1 MTNHL
6 SSITGQKKV
15 VEILN
20 RFIATKQIPHAL
32 LFSGTRN
39 VGQHFAA
46 KQFIKELLKLN
57 IPDKDFISKIEKL
70 EEPVIKYVIPLPRG
84 RGETPDDSPLKK
96 ISTGDIEIIKDEIR
110 KKSENSFYE
119 ISIEGANNIKISSI
133 RDIKKSL
140 SINFDELPYR
150 LILVEDAHLMSKEAQ
165 NALLKSLE
173 EPPRGVIFILISD
186 KPEILLPTIK
196 SRCWQI
202 QFSSLQD
209 NVLNDILIQQFNI
222 DPILAQQVIPF
233 SNGSVHNVFKLLE
246 YGFEDLLETSI
257 NILRYSLGRRYNTAI
272 KLLNNLVEKKSKH
285 VIPIVIQLF
294 LDWFIDVQKIK
305 IGSENIHFSKYE
317 DTIRKFISR
326 FNYVQLDEVIFS
338 LTNLRNEM
346 DKNINLNLLILNII
360 FNISA
365 ISKR

>member
-1 MTNHL
+1 MTNYL
-6 SSITGQKKV
+6 SSITGQEKV

-20 RFIATKQIPHAL
+20 KFVSTAQIPHAL
-32 LFSGTRN
+32 LFTGPRN

-46 KQFIKELLKLN
+46 RQFIKELLKLN
-57 IPDKDFISKIEKL
+57 IPSKDFNSKIEKL

-84 RGETPDDSPLKK
+84 KGETPDDFPYKK
-96 ISTGDIEIIKDEIR
+96 ISSSDIETIRDEIR

-119 ISIEGANNIKISSI
+119 IYIEGANNVKISSI

-150 LILVEDAHLMSKEAQ
+150 LILIEDAHLMSKEAQ

-173 EPPRGVIFILISD
+173 EPPKGVIFILISD
-186 KPEILLPTIK
+186 KPEILLSTIK
-196 SRCWQI
+196 SRCWQL
-202 QFSSLQD
+202 QFSSLND
-209 NVLNDILIQQFNI
+209 NILNEILINQFSI

-233 SNGSVHNVFKLLE
+233 SNGSVYNVFKLLE
-246 YGFEDLLETSI
+246 YGFEDLQETSI

-272 KLLNNLVEKKSKH
+272 KLFSKLVDEKSKQ
-285 VIPIVIQLF
+285 VIPIIIQLF
-294 LDWFIDVQKIK
+294 IDWFIDVQKTK
-305 IGSENIHFSKYE
+305 VGNPKIHFSKYE
-317 DTIRKFISR
+317 DTVEKFIAK
-326 FNYVQLDEVIFS
+326 FDYAKLDEIIFS

>member
-6 SSITGQKKV
+6 SSITGQEKV

-20 RFIATKQIPHAL
+20 KFVATEQIPHAL
-32 LFSGTRN
+32 LFSGPRN
-39 VGQHFAA
+39 VGQHFASR
-46 KQFIKELLKLN
+46 QFIKELLKINL
-57 IPDKDFISKIEKL
+57 PEKDFNSKIDKL
-70 EEPVIKYVIPLPRG
+70 EEPIIKYVIPLPRG
-84 RGETPDDSPLKK
+84 RGETPDDFPLKK
-96 ISTGDIEIIKDEIR
+96 ISSDDLEIIKDEIR

-140 SINFDELPYR
+140 SINFNELPYR
-150 LILVEDAHLMSKEAQ
+150 LILVEDAHLMSREAQ

-173 EPPRGVIFILISD
+173 EPPDGVIFILISD

-209 NVLNDILIQQFNI
+209 NVLSDILITQFNI
-222 DPILAQQVIPF
+222 TPVLAKQVIPF
-233 SNGSVHNVFKLLE
+233 SNGSVYNVFKLLE
-246 YGFEDLLETSI
+246 FGFEELLETSI

-272 KLLNNLVEKKSKH
+272 KLFSNLVNEKSKAA
-285 VIPIVIQLF
+285 IPIVIQLF
-294 LDWFIDVQKIK
+294 IDWFIDVQKTK
-305 IGSENIHFSKYE
+305 IGSGNIHFTNYE
-317 DTIRKFISR
+317 DTIQKFISK
-326 FNYVQLDEVIFS
+326 FDYVQLDEIIFS

-360 FNISA
+360 FNIAA

>member
-1 MTNHL
+1 MPNHL
-6 SSITGQKKV
+6 SSITGQDKV

-20 RFIATKQIPHAL
+20 RFLTTEQIPHAL
-32 LFSGTRN
+32 LFTGPRN

-46 KQFIKELLKLN
+46 RQFIKELLKLN
-57 IPDKDFISKIEKL
+57 LPDKDFNSKIEKL
-70 EEPVIKYVIPLPRG
+70 EEPVVKYVIPLPRG
-84 RGETPDDSPLKK
+84 KGETPDDFPLKK
-96 ISTGDIEIIKDEIR
+96 ISNNDIEIIKDEIR

-119 ISIEGANNIKISSI
+119 ISIEGANNVKISSI

-150 LILVEDAHLMSKEAQ
+150 LILLEDAHLMSKEAQ

-173 EPPRGVIFILISD
+173 EPPKGVIFILISD
-186 KPEILLPTIK
+186 KPEILLSTIK

-209 NVLNDILIQQFNI
+209 IVINDILISQFNI

-233 SNGSVHNVFKLLE
+233 SNGSVYNVFQLLE

-272 KLLNNLVEKKSKH
+272 KLFNNLIDEKSKL
-285 VIPIVIQLF
+285 VVPIIIQLF
-294 LDWFIDVQKIK
+294 IDWFIDVQKMK
-305 IGSENIHFSKYE
+305 IGKENIHFSKYE
-317 DTIRKFISR
+317 DTIKKFISK
-326 FNYVQLDEVIFS
+326 FDYAQLDEIVFS
-338 LTNLRNEM
+338 LTNLRNEI

>member
-1 MTNHL
+1 MSNYL
-6 SSITGQKKV
+6 SSITGQDKV

-20 RFIATKQIPHAL
+20 KFVTTEQIPHAL
-32 LFSGTRN
+32 LFTGPRN

-46 KQFIKELLKLN
+46 RQFIKELLRLN
-57 IPDKDFISKIEKL
+57 LPDKDYNLKIEKL
-70 EEPVIKYVIPLPRG
+70 EEPVLKYVIPLPRG
-84 RGETPDDSPLKK
+84 KGETPDDFPFKK
-96 ISTGDIEIIKDEIR
+96 LSSNDIDLIKDEIR

-119 ISIEGANNIKISSI
+119 ISIESANNIKISSI

-186 KPEILLPTIK
+186 KPEILLSTIK

-202 QFSSLQD
+202 QFSALQD
-209 NVLNDILIQQFNI
+209 NVLNDILISQFNI
-222 DPILAQQVIPF
+222 DPILIQQVIPF
-233 SNGSVHNVFKLLE
+233 SNGSVYNVFKLLE

-272 KLLNNLVEKKSKH
+272 KLFNNLIDKQSKL
-285 VIPIVIQLF
+285 VVPIILQLF
-294 LDWFIDVQKIK
+294 IDWLIDVQKMK
-305 IGSENIHFSKYE
+305 VGSGDIHFNKYE
-317 DTIRKFISR
+317 DTIQKFISK
-326 FNYVQLDEVIFS
+326 FDYAQLDEIIFK
-338 LTNLRNEM
+338 LTSLRNEM

-360 FNISA
+360 FNIAA

>member
-6 SSITGQKKV
+6 SSITGQEKV

-20 RFIATKQIPHAL
+20 KFVSTEEIPHAL
-32 LFSGTRN
+32 LFTGPRN

-46 KQFIKELLKLN
+46 RQLIKELLKLN
-57 IPDKDFISKIEKL
+57 IPDKDYNSKIEKL

-84 RGETPDDSPLKK
+84 RGETPDDFPLKK
-96 ISTGDIEIIKDEIR
+96 ISSDDIEIIKDELR
-110 KKSENSFYE
+110 KKSENCFYE

-133 RDIKKSL
+133 RDIKKNL

-150 LILVEDAHLMSKEAQ
+150 LILIEDAHLMSKEAQ

-196 SRCWQI
+196 SRCWKI

-209 NVLNDILIQQFNI
+209 SVLSDILISQFNI
-222 DPILAQQVIPF
+222 DPILSRQVIPF
-233 SNGSVHNVFKLLE
+233 SSGSVYNVFKLLE
-246 YGFEDLLETSI
+246 YGFEDIQETSI

-272 KLLNNLVEKKSKH
+272 KLFNNLIDKKSKH
-285 VIPIVIQLF
+285 VVPIIIQL
-294 LDWFIDVQKIK
+294 LIEWFIDVQKSK
-305 IGSENIHFSKYE
+305 IGSKDIHFNNYE
-317 DTIRKFISR
+317 ETIQKFISK
-326 FNYVQLDEVIFS
+326 FDYAQLDEIIFS
-338 LTNLRNEM
+338 LTNLRNEI

-360 FNISA
+360 FNIA
-365 ISKR
+365 TISKR